1 MAIHQVEEEQVGTEE
16 LQKARLGFA
25 ERCLINAQDL
35 SRMMD
40 LKASFLLS
48 AVALM
53 TAALGIVASKALDAR
68 ADPGA
73 ETVLKIAGLV
83 SFVAYIILAFTV
95 VYSVTRVF
103 KALGRMLAP
112 NSQSLAPG
120 LIFPLIVLERYQ
132 ADGAVDEEM
141 YFSKLAQV
149 SSRDMLRDYTN
160 QVLEV
165 SAIYRRK
172 QLEINTSVR
181 LFQYLSISWIITI
194 LLFLLLLA
202 TSIFR

>member
-1 MAIHQVEEEQVGTEE
+1 MAIQQVEEEQLGAEE
-16 LQKARLGFA
+16 LEKARLGFA

-53 TAALGIVASKALDAR
+53 TAALGIVATKALDAR

-73 ETVLKIAGLV
+73 EMVLKIAGLV
-83 SFVAYIILAFTV
+83 SFMAYIILAFTV
-95 VYSVTRVF
+95 VYSATRVF
-103 KALGRMLAP
+103 KALGRMLTPTSA
-112 NSQSLAPG
+112 APG
-120 LIFPLIVLERYQ
+120 LIFPLGVLERYQ
-132 ADGAVDEEM
+132 ADGAVDEQG

-149 SSRDMLRDYTN
+149 SSREMLRDYTN

-165 SAIYRRK
+165 SAVYHRK

-194 LLFLLLLA
+194 LLLLLLLA
-202 TSIFR
+202 TGIFR

>member
-1 MAIHQVEEEQVGTEE
+1 MAIPQVVEEQLGTEE
-16 LQKARLGFA
+16 LEKARLAFA
-25 ERCLINAQDL
+25 ERCLVNAQDL

-40 LKASFLLS
+40 LKANFLLS

-103 KALGRMLAP
+103 KALGRMLTP
-112 NSQSLAPG
+112 TSVAPG